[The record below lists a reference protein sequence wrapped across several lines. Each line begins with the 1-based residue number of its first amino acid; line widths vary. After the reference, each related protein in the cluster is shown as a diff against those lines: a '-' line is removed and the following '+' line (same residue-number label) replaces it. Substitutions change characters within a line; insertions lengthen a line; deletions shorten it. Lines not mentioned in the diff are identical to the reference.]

1 MLTSPEQATAQSTY
15 DDIWRFAEWYR
26 NDGNETVQ
34 SVLLSG
40 GFQYEFAAVGA
51 DQGRASDVF
60 ALTVGKQGVP
70 FTMDGSTSS
79 KELLTIDRSNL
90 RKQMDRIPVTVLQ
103 RMLDACDRPGR
114 PDFRSLCLQE
124 CRVTVLPKPYQMTHQ
139 FATPSRR
146 TPPMLGKGGTLERD
160 EGGAPTG
167 CDTTHLKVSLRAAH
181 GVGSQ

>member
-124 CRVTVLPKPYQMTHQ
+124 CRVTVSSRIISDDSPIRDAI
-139 FATPSRR
+139 ATDAAYARQRR
-146 TPPMLGKGGTLERD
+146 YARTRRRW
-160 EGGAPTG
+160 GAYW
-167 CDTTHLKVSLRAAH
+167 L
-181 GVGSQ
+181 